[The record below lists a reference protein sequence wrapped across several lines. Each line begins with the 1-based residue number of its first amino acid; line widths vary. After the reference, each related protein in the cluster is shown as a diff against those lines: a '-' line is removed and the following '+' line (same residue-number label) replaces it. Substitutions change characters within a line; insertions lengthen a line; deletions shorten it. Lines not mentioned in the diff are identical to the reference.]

1 MSRLKFLLFF
11 YCIMQRLSNV
21 QDIDKNTTTQTKS
34 DQVRSSQIKSDQ
46 VRSSQILS
54 DIIAG
59 YDLLEKRTPEE
70 VNKTSNLME
79 DATSSITTSVYH
91 DTILHPPKTISEG
104 QVAAAKV
111 AAVKLAKTG
120 FVPRAFTRA
129 ALAFT
134 CIEGHSFTPIKDPE
148 TPTRGDAP
156 WPH

>member
-11 YCIMQRLSNV
+11 YCIMQTLSNV

-34 DQVRSSQIKSDQ
+34 D
-46 VRSSQILS
+46 
-54 DIIAG
+54 IIAG
-59 YDLLEKRTPEE
+59 HDLLEKRTQEE
-70 VNKTSNLME
+70 VNKISNLME
-79 DATSSITTSVYH
+79 DATSSITTSLYH

-111 AAVKLAKTG
+111 AAVKLAN
-120 FVPRAFTRA
+120 FVQRAFTRA

-134 CIEGHSFTPIKDPE
+134 CIEGHSFTPLKDPE
-148 TPTRGDAP
+148 TPTRADAP